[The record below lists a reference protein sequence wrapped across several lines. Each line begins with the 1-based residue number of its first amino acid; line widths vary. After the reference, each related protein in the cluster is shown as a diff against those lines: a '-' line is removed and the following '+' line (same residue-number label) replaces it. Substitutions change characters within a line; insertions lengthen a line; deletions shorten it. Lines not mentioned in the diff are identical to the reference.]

1 SCLTLLLSLTSLF
14 TSACFPLSLHD
25 ALPISG
31 PASFRPWWCSFRSL
45 DRARGGEGALA
56 ARYRTPGRG
65 LLRYRDRSSHQRPD
79 LLPHRCAHLLAEGAG
94 EMVAVAEH
102 RGAADHGRAGLGVA
116 EVPGAVHAVHLVP
129 GLRDRGVL
137 GPHQILPEG
146 LLPGDRAGRRLLEV
160 LREALVRAAALVGD
174 VPQHSDLRPVDL
186 LERGGQPVVPQRG

>member
-79 LLPHRCAHLLAEGAG
+79 LLPHRRSE
-94 EMVAVAEH
+94 EH
-102 RGAADHGRAGLGVA
+102 TSELQSRF
-116 EVPGAVHAVHLVP
+116 ELVC
-129 GLRDRGVL
+129 
-137 GPHQILPEG
+137 
-146 LLPGDRAGRRLLEV
+146 RRLLEKKK
-160 LREALVRAAALVGD
+160 
-174 VPQHSDLRPVDL
+174 SSTM
-186 LERGGQPVVPQRG
+186 